1 MKKLFFG
8 TDGIRGLSNK
18 YPITPDF
25 FFNFAVSLSLFL
37 KKQKKQ
43 KIIIGKDTR
52 SSCYMIESALN
63 AGFLS
68 MGLDCLVLG
77 SIPTPVVSFMTKFLK
92 ADAGIMISA
101 SHNPY
106 FDNGIKVFLK
116 NGEKLTDKQEL
127 AIEKILANN
136 NRPKFCSPKNIGRI
150 IRYESNFHEYIN
162 NVKKVILKKEDFKNL
177 KMVLDCSNGAT
188 YKIAPSL
195 FLDLG
200 IELIPL
206 SISPNGEN
214 INKNCGSLS
223 PNILAKKVVASNANL
238 GVSFDGDGDRLVMC
252 DEKGNI
258 IDGDQILALVGK
270 SLLNQKKLRNN
281 CIVSTKM
288 SNLGLE
294 NFLNNEGINLF
305 KSNIGDRYVIEMMKK
320 RNAILGGEQS
330 GHIIFSEFSPT
341 GDAMLSTL
349 QILTILQMEQKSLS
363 TLLNDFVKIPQ
374 KLINVKVSENPDY
387 IFKDNKLKKLI
398 ILSKKTLGLK
408 GNLLLRKSGT
418 EKLLRIMVQS
428 YNEKLMNNILNN
440 IKDCIKQIEIKKKS
454 KGI

>member
-1 MKKLFFG
+1 
-8 TDGIRGLSNK
+8 
-18 YPITPDF
+18 
-25 FFNFAVSLSLFL
+25 
-37 KKQKKQ
+37 
-43 KIIIGKDTR
+43 
-52 SSCYMIESALN
+52 
-63 AGFLS
+63 
-68 MGLDCLVLG
+68 
-77 SIPTPVVSFMTKFLK
+77 MTL
-92 ADAGIMISA
+92 
-101 SHNPY
+101 
-106 FDNGIKVFLK
+106 
-116 NGEKLTDKQEL
+116 
-127 AIEKILANN
+127 
-136 NRPKFCSPKNIGRI
+136 
-150 IRYESNFHEYIN
+150 
-162 NVKKVILKKEDFKNL
+162 
-177 KMVLDCSNGAT
+177 T

-206 SISPNGEN
+206 SVSPNGEN

-294 NFLNNEGINLF
+294 NFLNNVGINLF

-320 RNAILGGEQS
+320 KNAILGGEQS

-349 QILTILQMEQKSLS
+349 QILTILQMEKKSLS

-398 ILSKKTLGLK
+398 ILSKKTLGVK